1 MGQAAVRSATRGRLR
16 LRCGA
21 LASGATGE
29 AVCARLGGLPGVLT
43 VEAYARSGSLV
54 VHFDPARTTAAA
66 IVAVMEAMPAL
77 VAAGAGAPGSAAV
90 AGLAVRSAGQVAR
103 NGRVGEDGQPLATGA
118 RSVTAPG
125 EPSPP
130 VECAPPRPTL
140 AHHDHAHHDGSL
152 GGEVTRLV
160 IGGVVLLALVVRR
173 LLPGGAAA
181 ALPGRYAVAGG
192 VLGLVT
198 GYPFFKGLVRWLTG
212 RQALGTDTL
221 VAVATLASIVMRES
235 IVALVVLFLLN
246 LGELLQAIVL
256 RRTRRAIRALLVDQ
270 GDAWVVVNGTEVR
283 TPVDQLRP
291 GDVIAVYRG
300 DRLPA
305 DGEVIE
311 GEGAINEAPITGESI
326 PSYKH
331 APAAVWAGTIVESGA
346 LRFRAQRVGTDTAV
360 GRLIQRVEEAEE
372 LRAPIATLGERF
384 ASRFVPFS
392 FALAAV
398 VFLVTRDARRAMT
411 MLLVACPCAAGL
423 STPTAVSAAIANAAR
438 RGVLIKGGTHLEAAG
453 QIDAV
458 VFDKTGTLT
467 VGQPRVSIVYSLQDD
482 VPPEEVLALAASGEF
497 HSKHPLALAVVRHA
511 EERAIEIPAHEECEI
526 LVGQGVRAD
535 MQANRILVGSD
546 RLLAQFGLTPP
557 RRGSQL
563 AARLSRKG
571 ETPLYLACNDRV
583 LGVLGIA
590 DQLRPESAEAL
601 AAIRAAG
608 IRRIV
613 LLTGDTKVVAAAVG
627 RRLGLG
633 GADVR
638 ARALPE
644 DKYTLVRELQES
656 GYRVA
661 MVGDGIN
668 DAPALAA
675 ADLGIAMGTAGSDV
689 AIEAADLA
697 LAGNDIRQ
705 VASVV
710 YLGRSTLAVI
720 RQNYGLSIGVNSIGI
735 LVGAAGALNP
745 LVAAVLHNLSSL
757 AVLGNSARLI
767 RYHDPIPRPAPT
779 PAGRTSVVVLSPPES
794 RQPSRP
800 ASGRRP
806 QRPV

>member
-1 MGQAAVRSATRGRLR
+1 VGSTAVLSATRGRLR
-16 LRCGA
+16 LRYAA
-21 LASGATGE
+21 LVPPHGNDLTA
-29 AVCARLGGLPGVLT
+29 LPGVLAVAT
-43 VEAYARSGSLV
+43 YPRSGSLV
-54 VHFDPARTTAAA
+54 VRFDPARTSADAILAALDG
-66 IVAVMEAMPAL
+66 AV
-77 VAAGAGAPGSAAV
+77 GAGGAAL
-90 AGLAVRSAGQVAR
+90 LAARANGQVAAH
-103 NGRVGEDGQPLATGA
+103 GQ
-118 RSVTAPG
+118 R
-125 EPSPP
+125 
-130 VECAPPRPTL
+130 PPRTPR
-140 AHHDHAHHDGSL
+140 AD
-152 GGEVTRLV
+152 
-160 IGGVVLLALVVRR
+160 
-173 LLPGGAAA
+173 GGAAA
-181 ALPGRYAVAGG
+181 RAPAPAAPTHLGHDHTHQDGSLTGAVTRLAVGAAVLAVLVLRRLLLGRAATTPPARFAVAGG

-198 GYPFFKGLVRWLTG
+198 GYPFFKGLVRTVTG
-212 RQALGTDTL
+212 RQGLDTDTL
-221 VAVATLASIVMRES
+221 VAVATLVSIIMRES
-235 IVALVVLFLLN
+235 IIALVVLFLLN
-246 LGELLQAIVL
+246 LGELLQALVL
-256 RRTRRAIRALLVDQ
+256 RRTRLAIRALLVDQ
-270 GDAWVVVNGTEVR
+270 GDAWVVLEGAEVR

-291 GDVIAVYRG
+291 GDVVAVYRG

-305 DGEVIE
+305 DGVVVE
-311 GEGAINEAPITGESI
+311 GEGAVNEAPITGESL

-331 APAAVWAGTIVESGA
+331 PPAAVWAGTIVESGA
-346 LRFRAQRVGTDTAV
+346 LRFRVQRVGTETAV
-360 GRLIQRVEEAEE
+360 GRLIERVEEAEE

-384 ASRFVPFS
+384 ARRFVPFS
-392 FALAAV
+392 FALAAA

-467 VGQPRVSIVYSLQDD
+467 VGLPRVSMVYSLQDD
-482 VPPEEVLALAASGEF
+482 VAPEAVLALAASGEF

-511 EERAIEIPAHEECEI
+511 EERAIEIPTHEECEV

-535 MQANRILVGSD
+535 MQGNRILVGSD
-546 RLLAQFGLTPP
+546 RLLEQFGLAPP

-571 ETPLYLACNDRV
+571 ETPLYLAFNDRV

-590 DQLRPESAEAL
+590 DQLRPESAAAL

-613 LLTGDTKVVAAAVG
+613 LLTGDTRVVADAVG
-627 RRLGLG
+627 RRLGLPA
-633 GADVR
+633 ADVR

-644 DKYTLVRELQES
+644 DKYAVVRELQEA

-710 YLGRSTLAVI
+710 YLGRATLGVI
-720 RQNYGLSIGVNSIGI
+720 RENYGLSIGVNSLGI
-735 LVGAAGALNP
+735 VVGAFGALNP

-757 AVLGNSARLI
+757 AVLANSARLI
-767 RYHDPIPRPAPT
+767 RYHDPSTQLPRRRARAAPPSASGEPTTVVTLHAPKSRRLPGQTRTARRRPAP
-779 PAGRTSVVVLSPPES
+779 
-794 RQPSRP
+794 RP
-800 ASGRRP
+800 D
-806 QRPV
+806 

>member
-1 MGQAAVRSATRGRLR
+1 L
-16 LRCGA
+16 
-21 LASGATGE
+21 
-29 AVCARLGGLPGVLT
+29 
-43 VEAYARSGSLV
+43 
-54 VHFDPARTTAAA
+54 D
-66 IVAVMEAMPAL
+66 
-77 VAAGAGAPGSAAV
+77 
-90 AGLAVRSAGQVAR
+90 
-103 NGRVGEDGQPLATGA
+103 
-118 RSVTAPG
+118 
-125 EPSPP
+125 
-130 VECAPPRPTL
+130 
-140 AHHDHAHHDGSL
+140 
-152 GGEVTRLV
+152 
-160 IGGVVLLALVVRR
+160 
-173 LLPGGAAA
+173 
-181 ALPGRYAVAGG
+181 
-192 VLGLVT
+192 
-198 GYPFFKGLVRWLTG
+198 
-212 RQALGTDTL
+212 TDTL
-221 VAVATLASIVMRES
+221 VAIATLVSIIMRES
-235 IVALVVLFLLN
+235 IIALVVLFLLN
-246 LGELLQAIVL
+246 LGEMLQALVL

-283 TPVDQLRP
+283 TPIDQLRP
-291 GDVIAVYRG
+291 GDIVAVYRG

-305 DGEVIE
+305 DGVVIE
-311 GEGAINEAPITGESI
+311 GEGAVNEAPITGESL
-326 PSYKH
+326 PTYKR

-360 GRLIQRVEEAEE
+360 GRLIQRVEQAEE

-398 VFLVTRDARRAMT
+398 VFLITRDARRAMT

-467 VGQPRVSIVYSLQDD
+467 VGQPRVSIVYSLHDD
-482 VPPEEVLALAASGEF
+482 VPPEAVLALAASGEF

-511 EERAIEIPAHEECEI
+511 EERAIEIPTHEECEV

-535 MQANRILVGSD
+535 MQQNRILVGSD
-546 RLLAQFGLTPP
+546 RLLEQFGLAPP
-557 RRGSQL
+557 RQGSQL

-571 ETPLYLACNDRV
+571 ETALYLAYNDQV
-583 LGVLGIA
+583 MGVLGIA
-590 DQLRPESAEAL
+590 DQLRPESVEAL
-601 AAIRAAG
+601 AALRDAG

-613 LLTGDTKVVAAAVG
+613 LLTGDTRVVAAAVA

-644 DKYTLVRELQES
+644 DKYTLVRELQEA

-697 LAGNDIRQ
+697 LASNDIRQ

-710 YLGRSTLAVI
+710 YLGRSTLGVI
-720 RQNYGLSIGVNSIGI
+720 RENYGLSIGVNSIGI
-735 LVGAAGALNP
+735 VVGAFGALNP

-757 AVLGNSARLI
+757 AVLANSARLI
-767 RYHDPIPRPAPT
+767 RYRDPGARPARRARRAAERASGPVT
-779 PAGRTSVVVLSPPES
+779 TVVLDPAGAVPLPVPD
-794 RQPSRP
+794 
-800 ASGRRP
+800 RR
-806 QRPV
+806 RGTHLD